1 MVMEDKMP
9 LIVDFENKGKKYRYN
24 RDLIVVEA
32 AELAMAVLEFKQT
45 TSENPPKDFNQMMRS
60 KSSDWLMIAMSFLLL
75 EVKDGTT
82 VAVFSRE
89 KAEQTERFIKE
100 LPFPYQAKLRECS
113 NDFFSN
119 TEMSS
124 IYLQTVSGGK
134 KKSVSEMLSAQMGA
148 MILTNAMNNLSNG
161 GN

>member
-1 MVMEDKMP
+1 MEEKAP
-9 LIVDFENKGKKYRYN
+9 LIAEFENNGKKYIYN

-45 TSENPPKDFNQMMRS
+45 TNENPPKDFNQMMRS

-82 VAVFSRE
+82 LAFSRE
-89 KAEQTERFIKE
+89 KAEQTEKFIKE
-100 LPFPYQAKLRECS
+100 LPFSCQAKLRECS
-113 NDFFSN
+113 TDFFSN
-119 TEMSS
+119 TGMSS
-124 IYLQTVSGGK
+124 VYSQTVSGGK

-148 MILTNAMNNLSNG
+148 MILTNAMNSLSNG

>member
-1 MVMEDKMP
+1 MEDKAP
-9 LIVDFENKGKKYRYN
+9 LIVEFENKGKKYLYN
-24 RDLIVVEA
+24 RDMIVVEA

-45 TSENPPKDFNQMMRS
+45 TNENPPKDFNQMMRS

-75 EVKDGTT
+75 EVKDGT
-82 VAVFSRE
+82 VVSFSRE
-89 KAEQTERFIKE
+89 KAEHTERFIKE
-100 LPFPYQAKLRECS
+100 LPFSYQAKLRECS

-148 MILTNAMNNLSNG
+148 MILTNAMNSLSNG